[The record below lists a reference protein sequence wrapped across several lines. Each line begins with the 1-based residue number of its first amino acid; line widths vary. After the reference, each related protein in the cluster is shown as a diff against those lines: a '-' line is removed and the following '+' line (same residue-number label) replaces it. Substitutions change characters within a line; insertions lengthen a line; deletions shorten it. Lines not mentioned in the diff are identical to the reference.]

1 MPHQPATE
9 IGEPDMSVKRL
20 AASFF
25 LLSSF
30 FLLAGPAAIASA
42 DADVEVCYGVSVQ
55 VNDTAVS
62 DSDCISN

>member
-1 MPHQPATE
+1 
-9 IGEPDMSVKRL
+9 MSVKRL